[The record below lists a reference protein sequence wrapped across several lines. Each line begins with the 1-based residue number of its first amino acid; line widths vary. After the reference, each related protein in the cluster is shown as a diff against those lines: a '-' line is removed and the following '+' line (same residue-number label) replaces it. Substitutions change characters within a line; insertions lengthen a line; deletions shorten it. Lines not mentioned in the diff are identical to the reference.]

1 MTYFRYWLSAQLIE
15 WGVRML
21 PDEYTRSRMAMG
33 MQWAADLINK
43 ELAIEDGYNGQ
54 MELGLGED
62 DDGVA
67 RERE

>member
-1 MTYFRYWLSAQLIE
+1 
-15 WGVRML
+15 ML